1 MLGDELNCWRPPTSI
16 PHHDCNTRS
25 VLKCPI
31 DSADSFLLHINIVSR
46 CLDMQNP
53 IFQVSFFNRVTL
65 CVSAAIA
72 VVAWLSV
79 TCRYWIETDKDIIK
93 LFSRPCS
100 PTTMVFYYH
109 IRLRNCNG
117 RGSLSLGWTS
127 FSVWKH
133 SMCSRVARLLLNR
146 HRIPMK
152 VVQLI
157 RNWGLRFQIRNY
169 FTSITYGSR
178 GIAHAHCQFCDLRLK
193 SPSISET
200 VRYRPM
206 VPMER

>member
-1 MLGDELNCWRPPTSI
+1 MTATREVCSNVQSIRRTPFYCTLILFLGVSI
-16 PHHDCNTRS
+16 CRIRYS
-25 VLKCPI
+25 KC
-31 DSADSFLLHINIVSR
+31 H
-46 CLDMQNP
+46 
-53 IFQVSFFNRVTL
+53 FFNRVTL